1 MKQIPIYKTEKE
13 LGLAEEILAKSSI
26 SYCSPVSVNK
36 NPNEYLLKHDM
47 KVFSA
52 ILNRAEA
59 VNKDQID
66 LFYLKDILVST
77 GWNLNDDVFTLSQT
91 WSARNTAEDKQFNLG
106 HNQKEIIGHMTSQYP
121 IDAQGNVLDSTLA
134 IDELPD
140 KFHIV
145 SSSVIYRF
153 WPEPEYMAKINNII
167 AEIEAQGDDKP
178 KWFVSMEALFDDFD
192 YALMDGNKKQV
203 IIPRTEASAFLTK
216 HLRAYGG
223 GGVYNNYRVGRV
235 LKNIVFSGKG
245 LVENPANPESVIF
258 NDTTPFKASASE
270 INFEILQDLGYA
282 NNSNVNLKETDLM
295 NETELLKKQ
304 LDEAKAALKAEQT
317 AKADL
322 EKKLTDEANKSIQA
336 KVDELTK
343 TVEAAKAKTVEV
355 EASLKAKDV
364 ELVEANKKLVEVND
378 KLAKANEQLTKI
390 ENEKRVLARKT
401 ELVTKLGL
409 KDDVAADLVE
419 TLSVLNDEAF
429 AKYVEKSPKPVAA
442 TQTQEDEEKKKT
454 EAAKAEAAKKALENA
469 EPNKDTGS
477 ANLTA
482 TADVE
487 ETRKKIRD
495 TYAASKGKDKN
506 IEQPKK

>member
-1 MKQIPIYKTEKE
+1 MKQIPIYKIEKE
-13 LGLAEEILAKSSI
+13 LGLAEQITAKSSVLY
-26 SYCSPVSVNK
+26 SSPVFAEK
-36 NPNEYLLKHDM
+36 NPKTDRNFD
-47 KVFSA
+47 A
-52 ILNRAEA
+52 ILKRAIA

-77 GWNLNDDVFTLSQT
+77 GWNLNDDVFTLGQT

-121 IDAQGNVLDSTLA
+121 VDINGNVLDSALA

-153 WPEPEYMAKINNII
+153 WPDPEYMGKINNII
-167 AEIEAQGDDKP
+167 AEIETQNADDKP

-223 GGVYNNYRVGRV
+223 GGVYNNYKVGRV

-270 INFEILQDLGYA
+270 INFDILKDLGYA

-317 AKADL
+317 VKADL

-343 TVEAAKAKTVEV
+343 TVEAAKAKTIEV

-378 KLAKANEQLTKI
+378 KLAKANEELTKI

-409 KDDVAADLVE
+409 KDEVAADLVE

-442 TQTQEDEEKKKT
+442 TQTQEDEEKKKS